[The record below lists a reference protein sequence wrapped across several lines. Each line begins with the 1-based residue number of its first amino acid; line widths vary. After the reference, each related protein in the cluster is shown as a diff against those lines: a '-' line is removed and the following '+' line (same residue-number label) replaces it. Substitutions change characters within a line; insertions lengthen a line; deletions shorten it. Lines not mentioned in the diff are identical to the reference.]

1 MRINTYS
8 PLISCASK
16 VWRVLPCLALAI
28 LGAVLVTSPA
38 LAQQPPGDTELGLI
52 ELDSSAE
59 NDQLDS
65 QQRARE
71 EEIAQQLALRRQA
84 IDELQGSQ
92 GIYAPQLREAYAD
105 LASLFEEME
114 DFESAI
120 SVYSDALQISRINT
134 GLYSDQQLPII
145 QSLIESNSQMRNWKA
160 ADDLQELR
168 YHISTR
174 LYDLTD
180 LAYLEAAE
188 NYGAWKLRLLRQ
200 NLLDFSY
207 RSYSRSAE
215 ELSEFYEHLLL
226 NLEVQPNF
234 RAVKKIDVLQGKSEA
249 DLILVRAIA
258 TTPYTSFEG
267 TVSRYINQQRC
278 RNARN
283 ASGQVVRE
291 CVSVQVENP
300 RYRQSQRDAKRLAL
314 NRRTKAVQ
322 VSIDML
328 KQIYEHSDELGLQER
343 QQLEAQIAELETET
357 FQLLRQS
364 RSRRLF

>member
-1 MRINTYS
+1 MRTSMYRLS
-8 PLISCASK
+8 ISRASA

-38 LAQQPPGDTELGLI
+38 LAQQPNDSELGLI
-52 ELDSSAE
+52 ELDSSTE

-71 EEIAQQLALRRQA
+71 GEIAQELSLRRQA

-92 GIYAPQLREAYAD
+92 GIYAPELQEAYGD
-105 LASLFEEME
+105 LASLFEEMD

-120 SVYSDALQISRINT
+120 AVYFDALQISRINT

-145 QSLIESNSQMRNWKA
+145 QSLIEGNSQLRNWEA
-160 ADDLQELR
+160 TDDLQELR

-174 LYDLTD
+174 LYDLAD

-200 NLLDFSY
+200 NLLDLSY
-207 RSYSRSAE
+207 RSYSGSAE
-215 ELSEFYEHLLL
+215 ELSEFYERLLL

-234 RAVKKIDVLQGKSEA
+234 RAAKKIDVLQGKSEA

-258 TTPYTSFEG
+258 TTPYTAFEG

-278 RNARN
+278 RNVRS

-300 RYRQSQRDAKRLAL
+300 RYRQSQRDAKRFAL
-314 NRRTKAVQ
+314 NRRTRAVQ
-322 VSIDML
+322 DSIDML
-328 KQIYEHSDELGLQER
+328 KQIYERSDELGSRER
-343 QQLEAQIAELETET
+343 EQLEAQIAELETET

>member
-1 MRINTYS
+1 MYR
-8 PLISCASK
+8 PPISRVSTA
-16 VWRVLPCLALAI
+16 WRALPCLALAI

-38 LAQQPPGDTELGLI
+38 LAQQPPNDSEQGLI
-52 ELDSSAE
+52 ELDSSVE

-71 EEIAQQLALRRQA
+71 EEIAQELSLRRRA

-92 GIYAPQLREAYAD
+92 GIYAPELQEAYGD
-105 LASLFEEME
+105 LASLFEEMD

-120 SVYSDALQISRINT
+120 AVYSDALQISRINT

-145 QSLIESNSQMRNWKA
+145 QSLIESNSQLRNWEA

-174 LYDLTD
+174 LYDLAD

-200 NLLDFSY
+200 NLLDLSY
-207 RSYSRSAE
+207 RSYSGSAE
-215 ELSEFYEHLLL
+215 ELSEFYERLLL
-226 NLEVQPNF
+226 NLEVHPNF
-234 RAVKKIDVLQGKSEA
+234 RAAKKIDVLQGKSEA

-278 RNARN
+278 RNVRN

-300 RYRQSQRDAKRLAL
+300 RYRQSQRDAKRFAL
-314 NRRTKAVQ
+314 NRRTRAVQ
-322 VSIDML
+322 DSIDML
-328 KQIYEHSDELGLQER
+328 KQIYEQSDELGSRER
-343 QQLEAQIAELETET
+343 EQLEAQIAELETET